1 MEEEIVVNAESTKNL
16 KSLIESPHEDFRLGF
31 VYFLEVDNSLDLFV
45 PAITYSNEIV
55 LTTDREIL
63 SEIQKI
69 FPDISSKIT
78 KCLGYMNDKLG
89 IVYFVGSVDEHYLEE
104 VSIPLSLFSK
114 KKLEEMIGDVEF
126 ETKDRPVFKWRKLS
140 WF

>member
-1 MEEEIVVNAESTKNL
+1 VEEEIVVNAESTKNL

>member
-1 MEEEIVVNAESTKNL
+1 MNAESTKNL